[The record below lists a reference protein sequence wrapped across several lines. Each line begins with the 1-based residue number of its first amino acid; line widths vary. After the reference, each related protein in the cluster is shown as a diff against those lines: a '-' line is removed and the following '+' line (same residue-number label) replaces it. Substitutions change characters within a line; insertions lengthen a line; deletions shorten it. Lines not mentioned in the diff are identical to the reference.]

1 MNILQYILI
10 YCQDQYCDDRL
21 SAPEKHAM
29 ARFKIADD
37 THEENA
43 NDEVGEETLSYAD
56 RAIMRA
62 DRNKRQRLG

>member
-1 MNILQYILI
+1 
-10 YCQDQYCDDRL
+10 
-21 SAPEKHAM
+21 M

-37 THEENA
+37 THEEND

-62 DRNKRQRLG
+62 DRNKRQRLGSSLHRSTSHVSPTL

>member
-1 MNILQYILI
+1 MIVQAH
-10 YCQDQYCDDRL
+10 RL
-21 SAPEKHAM
+21 SAPKHAM

-62 DRNKRQRLG
+62 DRNKR